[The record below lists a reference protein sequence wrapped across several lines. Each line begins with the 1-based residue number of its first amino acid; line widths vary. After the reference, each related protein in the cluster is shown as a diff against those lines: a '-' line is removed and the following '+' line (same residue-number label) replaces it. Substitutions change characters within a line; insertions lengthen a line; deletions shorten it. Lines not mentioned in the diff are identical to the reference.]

1 MAATTPV
8 GHRGS
13 PRQGGGSG
21 SSHEWRGTGEG
32 GGGDFGGGGRRQQ
45 TVMPSN
51 SAARGG
57 DGEGEAHGY

>member
-1 MAATTPV
+1 MAATAPV

-13 PRQGGGSG
+13 PGQGRGGG

-32 GGGDFGGGGRRQQ
+32 GGGDFGGGGRWQQ
-45 TVMPSN
+45 AVMPSN

-57 DGEGEAHGY
+57 GG